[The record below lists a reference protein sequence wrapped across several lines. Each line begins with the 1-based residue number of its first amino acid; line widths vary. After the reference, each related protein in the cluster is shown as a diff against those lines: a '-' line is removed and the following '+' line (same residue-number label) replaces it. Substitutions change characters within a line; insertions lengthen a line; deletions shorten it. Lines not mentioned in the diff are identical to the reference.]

1 VVETTAEHADLERQA
16 DDIVS
21 RAGKVHRREV
31 GYRGRK
37 SFMKLTLKVG
47 VVNGRIVPKLPA
59 TFLGKVKLSSLNSY
73 VAVEEQL
80 RLRDIA
86 GWTPHADGRQPDGP
100 ALLNLVGLK
109 ALLPTE
115 MVVELTGRGKETAEV
130 VYVCELAKDVQDSVM
145 IDDDVD
151 DDECDGGDSFD
162 AAGAAA
168 DAAAA
173 ASEAPASVVIEEV
186 GPRRGGRARREVQR
200 D

>member
-1 VVETTAEHADLERQA
+1 
-16 DDIVS
+16 
-21 RAGKVHRREV
+21 
-31 GYRGRK
+31 
-37 SFMKLTLKVG
+37 M
-47 VVNGRIVPKLPA
+47 
-59 TFLGKVKLSSLNSY
+59 
-73 VAVEEQL
+73 
-80 RLRDIA
+80 
-86 GWTPHADGRQPDGP
+86 
-100 ALLNLVGLK
+100 LNLVGLK

-173 ASEAPASVVIEEV
+173 ASAATAPVSAEAQ
-186 GPRRGGRARREVQR
+186 GPRRGGRARTATRR